1 MRLLITILLL
11 LLSSA
16 IWAQRDIPAYIMQYD
31 SVALNIMQTYGIPA
45 SFVLAV
51 AIHESAAGTSKVS
64 QERCN
69 HFGMKGKKPS
79 AKNKSNYVFKYI
91 DFESAEASYYH
102 FANLVSSKKFYESLK
117 GETDPLK
124 WLKALKRTGYAA
136 SSKWVGRINHII
148 QKHNLTEMD
157 KLLKAE
163 AQLPTIQCDSLQPTT
178 H

>member
-1 MRLLITILLL
+1 MRLFITIFLLL
-11 LLSSA
+11 LTYA
-16 IWAQRDIPAYIMQYD
+16 VWAQRDIPAYIMRFD
-31 SVALNIMQTYGIPA
+31 SVALDIMQTYGIPA

-64 QERCN
+64 LERCN
-69 HFGMKGKKPS
+69 HFGMKGKKHA
-79 AKNKSNYVFKYI
+79 AKAKSNYVFKYI

-102 FANLVSSKKFYESLK
+102 FANLVTSKKFYESLK

-157 KLLKAE
+157 KL
-163 AQLPTIQCDSLQPTT
+163 IQADPQPPIIQRDSLQPTS

>member
-1 MRLLITILLL
+1 MRLIIIILLL
-11 LLSSA
+11 IVSYA
-16 IWAQRDIPAYIMQYD
+16 VWAQRDIPAYIMQYD

-64 QERCN
+64 LERCN
-69 HFGMKGKKPS
+69 HFGMKGKRPS
-79 AKNKSNYVFKYI
+79 QKNKSNYVFKYI
-91 DFESAEASYYH
+91 EFESAEASYYH

-136 SSKWVGRINHII
+136 SSKWVGRIHYII
-148 QKHNLTEMD
+148 QKHNLTELD
-157 KLLKAE
+157 KALKAME
-163 AQLPTIQCDSLQPTT
+163 SNQVIQQDSLQPSA